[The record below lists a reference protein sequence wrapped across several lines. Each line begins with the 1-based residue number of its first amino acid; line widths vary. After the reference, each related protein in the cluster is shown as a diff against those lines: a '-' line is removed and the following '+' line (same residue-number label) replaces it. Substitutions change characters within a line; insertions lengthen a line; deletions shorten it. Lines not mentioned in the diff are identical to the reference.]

1 MQRKFVTN
9 LIFLIALNFLIKPFW
24 ILGIDRT
31 VQNIVGSADYGF
43 YFAIFNFSLL
53 FNIILDFGINNF
65 NNRNI
70 AQNRQLLNK
79 HFSGII
85 VLKLMLIALYGMVI
99 CIVGYVIGYDSRQFY
114 FLTLVGINQALL
126 SFILYLRSNISGL
139 FLFKTDSIISVL
151 DRFLMIIICSFLI
164 WGNIF
169 KTPFQIE
176 WLIYSQ
182 TLAYLITLLV
192 ALVIVVEKSRFQKL
206 SWNFSFLRMII
217 KKSLPYALLLF
228 LMGFYT
234 RVDTVIIERLLP
246 SIKGEFQSGIYA
258 QAYRL
263 FDAGNNIALLFGVIL
278 LPIFS
283 RMINKGE
290 PVKNMVRLS
299 FTIIFTFSIVIA
311 LSSFFYREE
320 IMKMLYYQHS
330 DETVAVFNERIFSS
344 AKIFGILMFSFVA
357 VCSTYIFGTL
367 LTALGDL
374 RFMIKIALIGVGIN
388 LLINLVLIP
397 RFEAVGAAYASLGA
411 QLVTAIAFVY
421 GVRKRFS
428 FSLNYEYLGKLL
440 AFTLSV
446 LGISYFSKVLLTN
459 AVWGFTFAL
468 FLSLAS
474 AYALKLLNIRSFI
487 ALLREDT
494 DSSL

>member
-169 KTPFQIE
+169 KTPF
-176 WLIYSQ
+176 
-182 TLAYLITLLV
+182 
-192 ALVIVVEKSRFQKL
+192 
-206 SWNFSFLRMII
+206 
-217 KKSLPYALLLF
+217 
-228 LMGFYT
+228 
-234 RVDTVIIERLLP
+234 
-246 SIKGEFQSGIYA
+246 
-258 QAYRL
+258 
-263 FDAGNNIALLFGVIL
+263 
-278 LPIFS
+278 
-283 RMINKGE
+283 
-290 PVKNMVRLS
+290 RLS
-299 FTIIFTFSIVIA
+299 
-311 LSSFFYREE
+311 
-320 IMKMLYYQHS
+320 
-330 DETVAVFNERIFSS
+330 
-344 AKIFGILMFSFVA
+344 G
-357 VCSTYIFGTL
+357 
-367 LTALGDL
+367 
-374 RFMIKIALIGVGIN
+374 
-388 LLINLVLIP
+388 
-397 RFEAVGAAYASLGA
+397 
-411 QLVTAIAFVY
+411 
-421 GVRKRFS
+421 
-428 FSLNYEYLGKLL
+428 
-440 AFTLSV
+440 
-446 LGISYFSKVLLTN
+446 
-459 AVWGFTFAL
+459 
-468 FLSLAS
+468 
-474 AYALKLLNIRSFI
+474 
-487 ALLREDT
+487 
-494 DSSL
+494 